1 MYTKANVW
9 AGRVRSGIIS
19 LQMLLAR
26 CSFGIFCRAVNPS
39 FAQRGA
45 ALLVIKGVHERQN
58 SCVFTCF
65 VTLMYTFCCGTP
77 FAAMYLCCGA
87 PFTAR
92 SPCSRVL
99 WLPLQPIQSCPRAA
113 FGYNAWCFV
122 PLAQWIRASAS
133 GAEGRRFESCKGHQ
147 IGQPGLLHAARVFL
161 YESLGALTAVRGN
174 QVSEDFRRG
183 DAMVV
188 PDAVFVRALHGA
200 YNGTLVLRAYRARVW
215 ARCMC

>member
-1 MYTKANVW
+1 
-9 AGRVRSGIIS
+9 
-19 LQMLLAR
+19 MLLAR

-65 VTLMYTFCCGTP
+65 ATLMYTFCCGTP

-87 PFTAR
+87 PVTAR
-92 SPCSRVL
+92 SSCSRVP

-161 YESLGALTAVRGN
+161 YESLGAPSQRFAITGFLRISAVGMRWLCLMLCL
-174 QVSEDFRRG
+174 F
-183 DAMVV
+183 
-188 PDAVFVRALHGA
+188 ALCTGH
-200 YNGTLVLRAYRARVW
+200 TMAR
-215 ARCMC
+215 

>member
-1 MYTKANVW
+1 M
-9 AGRVRSGIIS
+9 GG
-19 LQMLLAR
+19 Q
-26 CSFGIFCRAVNPS
+26 
-39 FAQRGA
+39 GA
-45 ALLVIKGVHERQN
+45 ARHHLVTDAAGEVLLWDFLQRCQPVLRAEGGSPLGIKGVHERQN
-58 SCVFTCF
+58 SYVFICF
-65 VTLMYTFCCGTP
+65 VTLMYTFCCG
-77 FAAMYLCCGA
+77 A
-87 PFTAR
+87 PVTAR
-92 SPCSRVL
+92 SSCSRVP

-147 IGQPGLLHAARVFL
+147 IGQPGLLHAARVF
-161 YESLGALTAVRGN
+161 SLREPGPLTAVRDN
-174 QVSEDFRRG
+174 RVSEDFRRG

-200 YNGTLVLRAYRARVW
+200 YNGTLVLRACRARVW

>member
-1 MYTKANVW
+1 MGGQGAAQHHLVTDA
-9 AGRVRSGIIS
+9 ASDS
-19 LQMLLAR
+19 PPEA
-26 CSFGIFCRAVNPS
+26 FAEPS
-39 FAQRGA
+39 PRPSRRGA

-87 PFTAR
+87 PVTAR
-92 SPCSRVL
+92 SPCSRVP

-147 IGQPGLLHAARVFL
+147 IGQPGLLHAARVF
-161 YESLGALTAVRGN
+161 SLQKPGVPSQRFAVTGFLRI
-174 QVSEDFRRG
+174 S
-183 DAMVV
+183 
-188 PDAVFVRALHGA
+188 AVGMRWLC
-200 YNGTLVLRAYRARVW
+200 LMLCLSVLCTGHTMAR
-215 ARCMC
+215 

>member
-1 MYTKANVW
+1 MGGQGAARHHLVTDA
-9 AGRVRSGIIS
+9 AGEV
-19 LQMLLAR
+19 LLWV
-26 CSFGIFCRAVNPS
+26 FCRAVNPS

-45 ALLVIKGVHERQN
+45 ALLVKKVYTSVKILAFLPFCDARVHLLLRRA
-58 SCVFTCF
+58 
-65 VTLMYTFCCGTP
+65 

-87 PFTAR
+87 PVTAR
-92 SPCSRVL
+92 SSCSRVP

-147 IGQPGLLHAARVFL
+147 IGQPGLLHAARVF
-161 YESLGALTAVRGN
+161 SLQKPGPLTAVRDN

-200 YNGTLVLRAYRARVW
+200 YNGTLVLKAYCARVW